1 MTCIPGTG
9 VVALDLFP
17 AAEVVPHYFR
27 AISPRS
33 VGAVPTRLIVSFCH
47 FCVAYFMLRQQVMA
61 ANLLSLQGRQSTVAV
76 VGLAHMDGIEAIL
89 AANGWKSKRC

>member
-1 MTCIPGTG
+1 
-9 VVALDLFP
+9 
-17 AAEVVPHYFR
+17 
-27 AISPRS
+27 
-33 VGAVPTRLIVSFCH
+33 
-47 FCVAYFMLRQQVMA
+47 MLRQQVMA